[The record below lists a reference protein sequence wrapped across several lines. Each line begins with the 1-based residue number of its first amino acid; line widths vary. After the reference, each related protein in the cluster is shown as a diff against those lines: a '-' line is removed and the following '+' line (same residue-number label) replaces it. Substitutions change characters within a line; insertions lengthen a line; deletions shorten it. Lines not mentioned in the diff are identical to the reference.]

1 MSQRAV
7 GIALALL
14 IGAVVVSGLAK
25 DKKSNQAEKPAYVE
39 VEKTTEELYPA
50 PWVYEFSNT
59 ITTALVEAKVKG
71 CGIYKYRVSSGSKS
85 EFLVYCS
92 RDNQNWKAYMVWPNI
107 HKVLGPYAPDSS
119 LD

>member
-1 MSQRAV
+1 MRGKLWAAFF
-7 GIALALL
+7 ALF
-14 IGAVVVSGLAK
+14 SGVLSAATL
-25 DKKSNQAEKPAYVE
+25 SEQ
-39 VEKTTEELYPA
+39 YPA

-92 RDNQNWKAYMVWPNI
+92 RDNENWKAYLVWPNI
-107 HKVLGPYAPDSS
+107 HKVLGPYAPDDS
-119 LD
+119 L